1 MTFSG
6 YDLKECARILADAI
20 RAHGESFEKAAKTI
34 ADSERTEKTTVP
46 GPATVGRSWHEGFSP
61 R

>member
-20 RAHGESFEKAAKTI
+20 RAHGESFEKAAKTM
-34 ADSERTEKTTVP
+34 P
-46 GPATVGRSWHEGFSP
+46 GPATVGRSWREGFPP